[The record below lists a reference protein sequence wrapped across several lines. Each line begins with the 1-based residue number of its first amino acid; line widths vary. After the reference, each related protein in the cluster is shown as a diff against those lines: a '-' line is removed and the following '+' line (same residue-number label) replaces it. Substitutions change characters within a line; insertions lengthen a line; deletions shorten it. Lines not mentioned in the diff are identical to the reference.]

1 MCKDH
6 LHIYTH
12 VENKYYNST
21 NLSTFISQI
30 GAAGVHNDRGLP
42 TSARCGCVTLEQA
55 KPELH
60 SNGRERADPP
70 RVSTSYRNPADAW
83 DAQIVKL
90 FRVHQTVKS
99 LCFPTSR
106 KVIGLG
112 RLIQSAVSCDH
123 LSIKDYNLGETS
135 SMFPKMALE
144 SARTLP
150 GKLYVQFFN
159 CFSLSTYRQQER
171 EEGML

>member
-1 MCKDH
+1 MKRPWWACRCDTTVYPATAWGPFPSSPNYLVDH
-6 LHIYTH
+6 YYVTSHNVQRSLHIHIYIH
-12 VENKYYNST
+12 VKNKLVDSVH
-21 NLSTFISQI
+21 LPTFISQI

-112 RLIQSAVSCDH
+112 RFDQVSCE
-123 LSIKDYNLGETS
+123 L
-135 SMFPKMALE
+135 
-144 SARTLP
+144 
-150 GKLYVQFFN
+150 
-159 CFSLSTYRQQER
+159 
-171 EEGML
+171 